1 MGLNEGG
8 LGRQFRLLPTCRA
21 LPCWQMSLKLLP
33 CWHSA
38 GFMAVGR
45 GAGTTEMRP
54 RAPPATPEALP
65 EAVPPLPSQ
74 RPLTL
79 SSLAGKSHS
88 QGPLLSRQDP
98 GPPHGCGWGGEG
110 QRGACGVGLRCL
122 AAREE
127 DSSSS

>member
-1 MGLNEGG
+1 
-8 LGRQFRLLPTCRA
+8 
-21 LPCWQMSLKLLP
+21 
-33 CWHSA
+33 
-38 GFMAVGR
+38 
-45 GAGTTEMRP
+45 MRP
-54 RAPPATPEALP
+54 RAPPAAPEALP

-98 GPPHGCGWGGEG
+98 GPPRGCGEGGEG

-122 AAREE
+122 ATGEE